1 MTRLISGSVIE
12 TEERTC
18 SFHGAYT
25 AKKLCFGS
33 REIWS
38 GCKECLENEDRER
51 MQALD
56 ERRKK
61 ASMDGLLHRAAI
73 PLRFRDCS
81 LDNYRVDATNL
92 KQQRA
97 LDFAREYAASFDEAV
112 RSGRSMI
119 FLGRTGTGK
128 THLSTAIAND
138 IIRRG
143 YTALFTSVME
153 AVLTVRETYRR
164 DAEKKEREAIA
175 AFTRPDLLILDE
187 VGTQYG
193 TDSERLI
200 IYEILNARY
209 QIRRPVLLIG
219 NARIVEMQQAIGDRA
234 LDRIRSNG
242 GIAVP
247 FDWNSYRTRVGI
259 EDLDTANAVAH

>member
-12 TEERTC
+12 TEERIC
-18 SFHGAYT
+18 EVHGVYQ
-25 AKKLCFGS
+25 AKKFCIGS

-38 GCKECLENEDRER
+38 GCKKCLESEDQER
-51 MQALD
+51 VQALA
-56 ERRKK
+56 ERQKK
-61 ASMDGLLHRAAI
+61 ASMDGLLKRAAI
-73 PLRFRDCS
+73 PLRFQGCT
-81 LDNYRVDATNL
+81 LDNYRVDITNP

-97 LDFAREYAASFDEAV
+97 LDFAREYAESFDEAV
-112 RSGRSMI
+112 RSGRSLI
-119 FLGRTGTGK
+119 FLGSTGTGK

-153 AVLTVRETYRR
+153 TVLTVRETYRR
-164 DAEKKEREAIA
+164 DSEKNEREAIK
-175 AFTRPDLLILDE
+175 AFTLPDLLILDE

-209 QIRRPVLLIG
+209 QIRRPVILIG
-219 NARIVEMQQAIGDRA
+219 NARIVEMQRAIGDRA
-234 LDRIRSNG
+234 LDRIRTNG
-242 GIAVP
+242 GKAVV
-247 FDWNSYRTRVGI
+247 FDWSSYRTRVGI